1 MESFSSAKK
10 PVKTMLSDISS
21 SVIEADLK
29 TATSFDGPFAQNEGH
44 MQKQTLAQHLRS
56 LMNQKGLEQADVVRD
71 SGQDKGYI
79 SQLFNGR
86 KTNPSRDKLIAIA
99 FGLHLDVDQ
108 TQRMLKLAG
117 FTLYVRDKRDYII
130 LLSIQCGMSIQ
141 ETDVKLYEQGFPTLL
156 PRN

>member
-1 MESFSSAKK
+1 
-10 PVKTMLSDISS
+10 
-21 SVIEADLK
+21 
-29 TATSFDGPFAQNEGH
+29 

>member
-1 MESFSSAKK
+1 MERFASEEKKAEALSQNISSA
-10 PVKTMLSDISS
+10 TM
-21 SVIEADLK
+21 EADLK
-29 TATSFDGPFAQNEGH
+29 TATSFDGPFVQNEDY
-44 MQKQTLAQHLRS
+44 MQQQTLAQHLRS